1 MVARGLRRR
10 KCGSFVAKERRRT
23 GGVLISMKYRRPAAK
38 VDRAAYAMLHAPTRR
53 FGDGEGVAERWA

>member
-1 MVARGLRRR
+1 
-10 KCGSFVAKERRRT
+10 
-23 GGVLISMKYRRPAAK
+23 MKYRRPAAQ